1 MQGMPAQMQGMQAQ
15 MQGMPSQMPAQGQFN
30 LSNLGGLM

>member
-1 MQGMPAQMQGMQAQ
+1 MQAQ
-15 MQGMPSQMPAQGQFN
+15 MQGMSSQMPAQGQFN